1 MGGVTLI
8 LGPSSFSSILST
20 GEAMEVGHVLEV

>member
-8 LGPSSFSSILST
+8 LVPSSSSSILST
-20 GEAMEVGHVLEV
+20 GEAMEEGHVPEV